1 MWLCQKETHD
11 STEETKYPKS
21 SHLTGALTLRRKP
34 IQWFFCLIVHIIIYI
49 LYWLWVLAEPAVTC
63 EVPGLTELVP
73 PRLGVVQA
81 VDVGDEG
88 HLGDQTWT
96 PRDNEDKSSWYF
108 STYQAVS
115 LWSPLLRV
123 FCPESK
129 ALCYIVLHCIITLYY
144 IHSLAFLIV

>member
-1 MWLCQKETHD
+1 MECSDQNTIRGQSAGSPHA
-11 STEETKYPKS
+11 
-21 SHLTGALTLRRKP
+21 GGLTLFDTINTRPDIEYSYNNK
-34 IQWFFCLIVHIIIYI
+34 IIYI

-115 LWSPLLRV
+115 LLSPLSRV

>member
-1 MWLCQKETHD
+1 MECSDQNTIRGQSAGSPHA
-11 STEETKYPKS
+11 
-21 SHLTGALTLRRKP
+21 GGLTLFDTINTRPDIEYSYNNIYFVLTLSSRRACSHM
-34 IQWFFCLIVHIIIYI
+34 WSARS
-49 LYWLWVLAEPAVTC
+49 YWAGPASSRC
-63 EVPGLTELVP
+63 RPSCWRRWWRP
-73 PRLGVVQA
+73 PRGSDLNSS
-81 VDVGDEG
+81 
-88 HLGDQTWT
+88 
-96 PRDNEDKSSWYF
+96 DNEDKSSWYF